1 MAGYQQPF
9 PGVDLPLLAACC
21 PSLPVNA
28 TCSQGARLPDCGVNA
43 TLTAA
48 GPAATLRQNVT
59 IDI

>member
-1 MAGYQQPF
+1 MTAIWQPLQGF
-9 PGVDLPLLAACC
+9 ERPKLAACC

-43 TLTAA
+43 TLAVA
-48 GPAATLRQNVT
+48 VPAATLPQNVT